1 MLKIYDEFIDVKE
14 KMDNIYDEILAPL
27 KENQSLHINM
37 DILIK
42 EYKKKNILVTGGA
55 GSVGSELCRQLLLL
69 NAKSI
74 IIYDIYENASYMLY
88 QELLLIKEKFNS
100 NSDIKVIIG
109 DVSNI
114 DSLNRV
120 FENNKIDYVFHAA
133 AHKHVPLMEEV
144 PLQAIKTNCIGSY
157 NVMKLS
163 KQYKVSKVL
172 LISTDKAINPL
183 SVMGASKR
191 LAEIIFNSFD
201 INHYCV
207 RFGNVFNSSGSVIPI
222 FIKQILTNKKIT
234 LTSKQATRYFMSI
247 KEAVLLILQAM
258 TLESKKTYVLDMGKQ
273 ISMELIA
280 IKTIEFFNMKANED
294 VIIEEIGLRKGEK
307 IKEEEINY
315 SLLDKTS
322 SNNIY
327 CFKDESKKHI
337 TNIIDFLN
345 NIEKSKNIKEELLL
359 FINKNDVD

>member
-1 MLKIYDEFIDVKE
+1 M
-14 KMDNIYDEILAPL
+14 
-27 KENQSLHINM
+27 
-37 DILIK
+37 
-42 EYKKKNILVTGGA
+42 
-55 GSVGSELCRQLLLL
+55 
-69 NAKSI
+69 
-74 IIYDIYENASYMLY
+74 
-88 QELLLIKEKFNS
+88 
-100 NSDIKVIIG
+100 
-109 DVSNI
+109 
-114 DSLNRV
+114 
-120 FENNKIDYVFHAA
+120 
-133 AHKHVPLMEEV
+133 
-144 PLQAIKTNCIGSY
+144 
-157 NVMKLS
+157 
-163 KQYKVSKVL
+163 
-172 LISTDKAINPL
+172 
-183 SVMGASKR
+183 
-191 LAEIIFNSFD
+191 
-201 INHYCV
+201 

-247 KEAVLLILQAM
+247 KEAVLLILKAM

-294 VIIEEIGLRKGEK
+294 VIIEEIGVRKGEK
-307 IKEEEINY
+307 IKEEEIKY

-345 NIEKSKNIKEELLL
+345 NIEKSKNIKEELFL